1 MEPLPDVVLERRAA
15 EQRPSEAHRT

>member
-15 EQRPSEAHRT
+15 EHRPSELHRT